1 MADKTIS
8 DLEFAPG
15 SVNDVNT
22 LFVVM
27 QNGASYKLTG
37 SAFYTAMAAM
47 YNAHGAIASIEKTGT
62 SGLVD
67 TYTIT
72 FADHTT
78 TTFTVTNGNG
88 VTAIK
93 QYFARSTSGTTAPT
107 SGWSTSKQTLT
118 STYKYLWSYFSF
130 TTNNQTI
137 ETTKAVIGAYGDT
150 GLQSYVHIRY
160 ADSCSGTPPLP
171 PSDSSMGTVASDWMG
186 IYTGTASTAPTTR
199 TSYTWFKI
207 KGDTGDPATLPSGGV
222 TVTYQRGA
230 SDGTRPTGTWQ
241 NTIPTVAPE
250 EYIWTRTIIQFNTGN
265 PITFY
270 TYSRQGRDGAGSPGT
285 STPLPDSPNG
295 TTGTSSSFSREDHR
309 HPKKEPYNSI
319 FDEAQII
326 GHRANSIATFN
337 EYRMKGIRFVEADI
351 TITSDNVP
359 LLSHDDTFTVG
370 GNTYRISTMTYSAVV
385 ATGKEFDT
393 LANLLMNCKRYNI
406 ALYLDIKNGSTSNI
420 TALYNLVKEWGML
433 TMTVFGSIST
443 SSAIV
448 NALCEL
454 DSNLIFD
461 YSGSNTSTVDTAI
474 AAIPLYS
481 LIIMHYDIGSTTPSQ
496 QVASAVKYAH
506 QKGLKS
512 YAWTVDSSSVSSA
525 CFDIGMDYVMS
536 NTLVNNEG
544 WSRTVARTYT
554 YDNVVVGANS
564 SIIFERDISLSGYDL
579 IGVTGIM
586 IEDGSE
592 FNPSTN
598 AGSGWSYICSFGVKT
613 DGITTNI
620 RIGNLNTEKPMK
632 LVITLNALY
641 GTNS

>member
-15 SVNDVNT
+15 SVNDINT

-88 VTAIK
+88 VTGIT
-93 QYFARSTSGTTAPT
+93 QYFARSSSGTTAPT
-107 SGWSTSKQTLT
+107 SGWSTTRQTLT
-118 STYKYLWSYFSF
+118 PTYKYLWSYFVF

-150 GLQSYVHIRY
+150 GAQSYVHIRY

-207 KGDTGDPATLPSGGV
+207 KGETGDPATLPSGGV

-241 NTIPTVAPE
+241 SSIPTVAPE
-250 EYIWTRTIIQFNTGN
+250 EYIWTRTVIQFNSGA

-285 STPLPDSPNG
+285 STPLAGNTNG
-295 TTGTSSSFSREDHR
+295 SVGTSNSFSREDHR
-309 HPKKEPYNSI
+309 HPLPKASDILLTSGETVQYTVADLVSRETLHITGTVSSSSLYISNSAI
-319 FDEAQII
+319 TADMRVLECAF
-326 GHRANSIATFN
+326 GTPANVRS
-337 EYRMKGIRFVEADI
+337 DI
-351 TITSDNVP
+351 TWTTSAGRITFSG
-359 LLSHDDTFTVG
+359 TF
-370 GNTYRISTMTYSAVV
+370 S
-385 ATGKEFDT
+385 
-393 LANLLMNCKRYNI
+393 
-406 ALYLDIKNGSTSNI
+406 
-420 TALYNLVKEWGML
+420 
-433 TMTVFGSIST
+433 
-443 SSAIV
+443 
-448 NALCEL
+448 
-454 DSNLIFD
+454 
-461 YSGSNTSTVDTAI
+461 
-474 AAIPLYS
+474 
-481 LIIMHYDIGSTTPSQ
+481 GSTT
-496 QVASAVKYAH
+496 V
-506 QKGLKS
+506 
-512 YAWTVDSSSVSSA
+512 
-525 CFDIGMDYVMS
+525 
-536 NTLVNNEG
+536 
-544 WSRTVARTYT
+544 
-554 YDNVVVGANS
+554 
-564 SIIFERDISLSGYDL
+564 DL
-579 IGVTGIM
+579 ILGK
-586 IEDGSE
+586 
-592 FNPSTN
+592 TN
-598 AGSGWSYICSFGVKT
+598 
-613 DGITTNI
+613 
-620 RIGNLNTEKPMK
+620 
-632 LVITLNALY
+632 
-641 GTNS
+641 